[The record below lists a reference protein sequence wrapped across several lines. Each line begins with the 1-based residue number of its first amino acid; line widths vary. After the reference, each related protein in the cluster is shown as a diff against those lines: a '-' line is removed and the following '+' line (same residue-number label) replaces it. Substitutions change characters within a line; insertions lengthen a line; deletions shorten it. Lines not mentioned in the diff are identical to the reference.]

1 MRCDLIENNGECQSM
16 LCTHRGFLVGVQVV
30 HGPLAE
36 VVAAKGLEI
45 RRKLN
50 LPPTATAAEV
60 SIEQKRVMRRS
71 ALGFPS
77 TATDYECELEERRRV
92 AAFEK
97 ALTPRQLI
105 AFAGTPSEQ
114 EKVRIALRSCC

>member
-1 MRCDLIENNGECQSM
+1 MMCDLIENNGECQSM

-36 VVAAKGLEI
+36 VVAEKGLEI

-77 TATDYECELEERRRV
+77 TATD
-92 AAFEK
+92 
-97 ALTPRQLI
+97 
-105 AFAGTPSEQ
+105 
-114 EKVRIALRSCC
+114 